1 MIDSPLQK
9 YAQLAPESPGVYL
22 MFDASDRVI
31 YVGKAKN
38 LKNRLRSYANQTDH
52 RPFVRHLPRLLS
64 RIEFLVTSNDKEAIL
79 AENDL
84 IKSHKPK
91 FNIKLVD
98 DKRHLCLKLD
108 LRKTYPRLEVVRK
121 KGKER
126 AHYFGPY
133 DSASTLRHTLQ
144 IANKHFQLR
153 TCSDHVLKTR
163 KTPCLQYQIK
173 RCPAPCVYDLTDGSY
188 DQAVD
193 NVRQFLNGD
202 FDGLTTALTDQMM
215 RFSDELRYEDAA
227 RIRDQLRSV
236 EQVLQKQN
244 VAHRETVAWDVI
256 GLATQSERAVV
267 CLIQMRR
274 GRIVRATPTTLDHS
288 GSSEDEVLTNFLAQ
302 YYGETGD
309 IPRDILIPVDLEWRA
324 ALEAFINE
332 RSPHTTKLYCPRRG
346 DKRRQIELANQNAEE
361 GLHQSLLNEQPD
373 QGPKSTALMKRLKL
387 NRTLKSLECFD
398 ISHFQG
404 SHIVGS
410 CVRFENDRPVKSYY
424 RHYKVESLDN
434 QDDYQALFEVVSR
447 RARRGL
453 EEGDLPDL
461 MVIDGGKG
469 QLAAAHAALRDHG
482 VEDIGL
488 ISLAKSRSKEGA
500 RSAERIFRL
509 HSKTAL
515 SLKRGSKEFMLLT
528 SIRDEAHRFA
538 IEFNRKLRVKAARK
552 SKLEEIPGI
561 GSVTAKKLLK
571 TFHSIEGVLEASE
584 GQLSAVVGPSIAK
597 KIMTS
602 TLLRG

>member
-302 YYGETGD
+302 
-309 IPRDILIPVDLEWRA
+309 
-324 ALEAFINE
+324 
-332 RSPHTTKLYCPRRG
+332 
-346 DKRRQIELANQNAEE
+346 
-361 GLHQSLLNEQPD
+361 
-373 QGPKSTALMKRLKL
+373 KRLE
-387 NRTLKSLECFD
+387 T
-398 ISHFQG
+398 I
-404 SHIVGS
+404 
-410 CVRFENDRPVKSYY
+410 
-424 RHYKVESLDN
+424 
-434 QDDYQALFEVVSR
+434 A
-447 RARRGL
+447 
-453 EEGDLPDL
+453 
-461 MVIDGGKG
+461 M
-469 QLAAAHAALRDHG
+469 
-482 VEDIGL
+482 
-488 ISLAKSRSKEGA
+488 
-500 RSAERIFRL
+500 
-509 HSKTAL
+509 
-515 SLKRGSKEFMLLT
+515 
-528 SIRDEAHRFA
+528 
-538 IEFNRKLRVKAARK
+538 
-552 SKLEEIPGI
+552 
-561 GSVTAKKLLK
+561 
-571 TFHSIEGVLEASE
+571 GVLMGMA
-584 GQLSAVVGPSIAK
+584 I
-597 KIMTS
+597 
-602 TLLRG
+602 